1 MPTTS
6 QPSINQFMDFFSEV
20 SRDSESIV
28 EAFIS
33 DELSGTLDSARGA
46 ANELKDLPIEIIDSR
61 STSKGLGFMA
71 LTAAK
76 AADQGADHVE
86 SAHAARSLIDRM
98 RVLFVVETLEFL
110 HRGGRIGGAQRLM
123 GSMLSIKPVLH
134 LHDGCIEPL
143 DSVRTK
149 RKAIQ
154 KMLGIA
160 EEEIGG
166 KAKLHATI
174 INALAPDDAQFI
186 FDQVKTRLGPV
197 FQSVLPPLL
206 PPSRQ

>member
-1 MPTTS
+1 
-6 QPSINQFMDFFSEV
+6 
-20 SRDSESIV
+20 
-28 EAFIS
+28 
-33 DELSGTLDSARGA
+33 
-46 ANELKDLPIEIIDSR
+46 
-61 STSKGLGFMA
+61 
-71 LTAAK
+71 
-76 AADQGADHVE
+76 
-86 SAHAARSLIDRM
+86 
-98 RVLFVVETLEFL
+98 
-110 HRGGRIGGAQRLM
+110 M

-134 LHDGCIEPL
+134 LHDGRIEPL
-143 DSVRTK
+143 ASVRTK

-166 KAKLHATI
+166 KAKLHAAI

-197 FQSVLPPLL
+197 FQSVFPPLL